1 MGCPVCG
8 KRLPLGVQIFEK
20 RGGNFP
26 CPHCKTTIYRRSEYV
41 VLEWVIFGVGL
52 LLLMLLDRIEATH
65 ATRLGIFSLYGIF
78 YVGGLMLFQRVV
90 RYSAKGKERG

>member
-1 MGCPVCG
+1 M
-8 KRLPLGVQIFEK
+8 
-20 RGGNFP
+20 
-26 CPHCKTTIYRRSEYV
+26 
-41 VLEWVIFGVGL
+41 LEWVIFGVGL

-90 RYSAKGKERG
+90 RYSVKGKERG